1 MPSALNSPARS
12 FRSGFIAIIGL
23 PNVGKS
29 TLLNRILDQKI
40 AITTPKPQT
49 TRNRILGIKNLPGAQ
64 LILIDTPGVH
74 RTSDK
79 FNARLV
85 KTALGTLNDVNAIL
99 WLMEATSKNHEE
111 ESLILEAVK
120 KVSSPVI
127 LVFNKIDLI
136 RKGALLPLMDRYSH
150 VYSFSALM
158 PVSALSGE
166 GVKELMNELLSLM
179 PEGPQYYPPDMIT
192 DLPERFLAAELIREK
207 VTLYCSQEVPYAV
220 AVTMDSFEDKPEQ
233 NLVVIH
239 AVIQV
244 ERPSQRGILI
254 GKQGAMLKRI
264 GERARQDI
272 ERLLGARV
280 FLHLFVQVA
289 RNWRSDENQLRRLGY

>member
-1 MPSALNSPARS
+1 
-12 FRSGFIAIIGL
+12 
-23 PNVGKS
+23 
-29 TLLNRILDQKI
+29 
-40 AITTPKPQT
+40 
-49 TRNRILGIKNLPGAQ
+49 
-64 LILIDTPGVH
+64 
-74 RTSDK
+74 
-79 FNARLV
+79 
-85 KTALGTLNDVNAIL
+85 
-99 WLMEATSKNHEE
+99 
-111 ESLILEAVK
+111 
-120 KVSSPVI
+120 
-127 LVFNKIDLI
+127 
-136 RKGALLPLMDRYSH
+136 
-150 VYSFSALM
+150 
-158 PVSALSGE
+158 
-166 GVKELMNELLSLM
+166 
-179 PEGPQYYPPDMIT
+179 MIT